1 VLPFNEQIYYTTN
14 SGTNWILANYPSQL
28 RAITQIQFINSSTVY
43 ACGAENVSFNPSK
56 KHFLDFNSIPL
67 FTRNKIIRTGNYDI
81 TSEYKGAFI
90 KSTNSGLTWVR
101 ASQFDTTTDY
111 INAIQFFNA
120 NTGYALFSMNNYPN
134 AGFFRTTNSG
144 TNWQQITTL
153 ALGAFYDN
161 NMYFIDVNT
170 GYVCGM
176 ANYIGTIYKTTNA
189 GVNWTSKAFPYTD
202 DISGIIFFN
211 SATGVAVGNG
221 GTVFIG
227 TKIFRTTNSGNNWD
241 SITSVNNIIPD
252 FIKVLPGTG
261 TAFASGYPIDTPY
274 FARTYTMKSTDYG
287 LTWVIKNFITYRDI
301 TGCSLIDQNN
311 FFMSGGDMNVSAVI
325 LKSTNGGN
333 VFINQS
339 GNGIPDNYS
348 LYQNYPN
355 PFNPSTTIKFDIT
368 NNPLSRGV
376 GEARGVLTRLK
387 VFDITG
393 REVSTLINEHLSSG
407 TYEVS
412 FNSGNLPSGTYFY
425 RLETE
430 NFSQTKTMLLIK

>member
-1 VLPFNEQIYYTTN
+1 
-14 SGTNWILANYPSQL
+14 
-28 RAITQIQFINSSTVY
+28 
-43 ACGAENVSFNPSK
+43 
-56 KHFLDFNSIPL
+56 
-67 FTRNKIIRTGNYDI
+67 
-81 TSEYKGAFI
+81 
-90 KSTNSGLTWVR
+90 
-101 ASQFDTTTDY
+101 
-111 INAIQFFNA
+111 
-120 NTGYALFSMNNYPN
+120 
-134 AGFFRTTNSG
+134 
-144 TNWQQITTL
+144 
-153 ALGAFYDN
+153 
-161 NMYFIDVNT
+161 MYFIDVNT